1 MFTRQRRKNGERRET
16 VTRKKSWNPWLCK
29 AKRAKEDERG
39 ISLLEVIIAMSI
51 FGIAAIVLLQGF
63 VSAGK
68 INKKSQGYL
77 IASELAENVM
87 EEVKSKSLEKVSLA
101 FNYPIDLQKDGKSRL
116 NFLEGRES
124 EINAQG
130 GITIREL
137 IKNNSKEFE
146 AARKYKQGVINE
158 EKVTSSILSKD
169 EGKTWEFL
177 PRTTGEE
184 PSKYY
189 FELKNV
195 TENNEKYDILV
206 QFDGGQSSGYKK
218 EENNSLADDKKND
231 FLAPNIE
238 KLDTKE
244 NAFLIMEQ
252 NWDREAVQSQMLDRQ
267 QEYAVKR
274 WEYDKHVYE
283 SQTPTPTVP
292 FEDLYGEKPAG
303 LFYDEVW
310 SHTKRKLVVSV
321 SEDKGVVKAIAHYYL
336 DASEY
341 SDGTKYGSMDLYKS
355 DPNGQTDMDF
365 SKLESLPITFFST
378 EVGKSLKNIYIFYY
392 PNYDVLD
399 EGILDSIVFENKQ
412 NLPINLYVV
421 KQQIVRQVGDRE
433 VTVPSRQEEERYK
446 MSMTILETP
455 SLNNHNNWFVNSGL
469 FKANTVFLTNLNQ
482 DISTSNVDNRA
493 QLRQMTLRF
502 SDANTNRSLLGSG
515 AEKILRLNGLDD
527 KELKDRIY
535 EIKVEVYKAGASEK
549 NYEGVKPIV
558 TWESS
563 KDN

>member
-1 MFTRQRRKNGERRET
+1 M
-16 VTRKKSWNPWLCK
+16 TRKKSRSPWLYK

-68 INKKSQGYL
+68 INKKSQDYL

-101 FNYPIDLQKDGKSRL
+101 FNYPIDLQKDGKSRFH
-116 NFLEGRES
+116 FLEGRES

-130 GITIREL
+130 GVTIREL
-137 IKNNSKEFE
+137 IKNNSKEFQ
-146 AARKYKQGVINE
+146 AVRKYRQGVVNE
-158 EKVTSSILSKD
+158 EQVTSSILSKD
-169 EGKTWEFL
+169 EGKTWEFV
-177 PRTTGEE
+177 PKTTGEE
-184 PSKYY
+184 CSKYY

-195 TENNEKYDILV
+195 TEKNETYDILV

-218 EENNSLADDKKND
+218 EENNSLADDEKND

-238 KLDTKE
+238 QLDTKE

-292 FEDLYGEKPAG
+292 FEDVYGERPTG
-303 LFYDEVW
+303 LSYDEVW

-421 KQQIVRQVGDRE
+421 KQQTVRQVGNRE
-433 VTVPSRQEEERYK
+433 VTVPSRQEEEQYK
-446 MSMTILETP
+446 MDMTILETP

-469 FKANTVFLTNLNQ
+469 FKANTILLTNLDQ
-482 DISTSNVDNRA
+482 DISTSNVDGRT

-535 EIKVEVYKAGASEK
+535 EIKVEVYRAGASEK

>member
-1 MFTRQRRKNGERRET
+1 M
-16 VTRKKSWNPWLCK
+16 TRKKSKSPWWNK

-68 INKKSQGYL
+68 INKKSQDYL

-101 FNYPIDLQKDGKSRL
+101 FNYPIDLQKDGKSRF

-124 EINAQG
+124 EINVQG
-130 GITIREL
+130 GVTIREL
-137 IKNNSKEFE
+137 IKNNSKQFQ
-146 AARKYKQGVINE
+146 AARKYKQGVVNE
-158 EKVTSSILSKD
+158 EQVTSSILSKD
-169 EGKTWEFL
+169 EGKSWEFVSK
-177 PRTTGEE
+177 TTGEE
-184 PSKYY
+184 RSKYY
-189 FELKNV
+189 FELKNI
-195 TENNEKYDILV
+195 TEKNEKYDILV

-252 NWDREAVQSQMLDRQ
+252 NWDREAVQSQMIDRQ

-283 SQTPTPTVP
+283 SQTPTPTAP
-292 FEDLYGEKPAG
+292 FEDLYGERPTG
-303 LFYDEVW
+303 LSYDEVW

-421 KQQIVRQVGDRE
+421 KQQTVRQVGNRE
-433 VTVPSRQEEERYK
+433 VMVPSRQEEEQYK
-446 MSMTILETP
+446 MGMTVLETP

-469 FKANTVFLTNLNQ
+469 FKANTILLTNLDQ
-482 DISTSNVDNRA
+482 DISTSNVDSRV

-535 EIKVEVYKAGASEK
+535 EIKVEVYRAGASEK